1 LCPLQAS
8 ALLGAL
14 AVWRLGRAR
23 ACLHRILPYNFQGE
37 TTLPHH
43 GNHVEV
49 QSAIMATASAGR
61 AAVVTGKGSSFG
73 QFTFTRFAD
82 DVVKPTPPNAS
93 TDIHIQQK
101 LAPYSSQYSETKQ
114 MAQASR
120 PSSGQ
125 NPDRMPSIAPS
136 RPPQQDHNQPNSSPA
151 LELVELTSN
160 PIIEGILGPNKDG
173 RVRNPV
179 PSKLKG
185 KTDNKQGNF
194 GVMHMGMSPGGKKT
208 EAQGRDAAAE
218 RDAAARRTSE
228 NTASRAKAAQS
239 EKYVPP
245 KKRGLEAGLVDPA
258 ANRGSPFAVSRDDH
272 RQRARPLAPDETK
285 FEQARLLTLLR
296 SINPVTVVDQICKA
310 VAYFGG
316 IPGAPPP
323 EDGIFP
329 ESANTRETGALF
341 IGWLAE
347 IFPDLSAQS
356 PEVPKETAQ
365 GGGGKKKGARPSK
378 GKATAPAGEGSSNEP
393 PNSRNGY
400 GFGPAISGP
409 AWGLPQS
416 LALVNTPVPAVP
428 ISLTEGRQG
437 GNSSTEQSKPY
448 QQPPPSTPSKQQPE
462 EVAASNAS
470 ASKRRRGRPKGS
482 RNKGRSEGPQSD
494 AGVSNAQ
501 LDGHDQ
507 VLQASQSPE
516 LHAAI
521 AKNVQPSQVL
531 PPPTYV
537 PASDSQPSATSKQPP
552 AHQYPQQ
559 PWQTNSHQNQIGQS
573 SHTSSI
579 PPTDELSPEER
590 AVLEAFR
597 NHGSEAMNIIP
608 SPIVPAKTGPEG
620 GQKRKRAPPKPKPS
634 ALPAP
639 SFPIPNSNPVQNSG
653 TLPPNGEVQV
663 AVAKDALQWAH
674 VDSSTPTAPP
684 AKRPRQRKPK
694 APSTNDPPSRNHTTS
709 VVSSAT
715 PPTAPSTI
723 PDSTAASSQQSLPV
737 SRPPAEGLEAH
748 YERFANLSNQQNG
761 RSHTPTMLQ
770 QQQQQQQQRQ
780 QAKPSSVPPQQST
793 PQVQQQQMQTQK
805 SQQSNQ
811 QSSQQSN
818 QQSNQQGNQ
827 QSNQQGIQREDQKI
841 TQATAPRSSS
851 TTFYNQRSQPS
862 TTYSQQYPSH
872 QPPQLYGT
880 HQLSPQMSNN
890 SYRTSS
896 THTLSQASPQF
907 PQTENTYRT
916 ASPHTIAQP
925 SPSFSQPDTNFRT
938 NSTHN
943 LAQPSPSFSQAENA
957 YRAPST
963 HSMAQPAPSYTSSRT
978 HSQTQPPHQN
988 HYSHF
993 SDSSYIDLPTLESL
1007 GHSGSSG
1014 TTNVSLSGGPYGQS
1028 ISVGLGASR
1037 SSASTNS
1044 LYGTSPGLSNAYD
1057 SGTNDL
1063 LRGVSRSAS
1072 NSNTGYGTTSSGLS
1086 NAFDTDTAEMREH
1099 LLRGMGRR

>member
-1 LCPLQAS
+1 
-8 ALLGAL
+8 
-14 AVWRLGRAR
+14 
-23 ACLHRILPYNFQGE
+23 
-37 TTLPHH
+37 
-43 GNHVEV
+43 
-49 QSAIMATASAGR
+49 MATASAGR
-61 AAVVTGKGSSFG
+61 AALVTGKGSSFSS
-73 QFTFTRFAD
+73 FRLTHFVAD
-82 DVVKPTPPNAS
+82 DAPNAS
-93 TDIHIQQK
+93 TNTDIQLQQQ
-101 LAPYSSQYSETKQ
+101 ARYSSQRPDTEQ
-114 MAQASR
+114 MAQAPR

-125 NPDRMPSIAPS
+125 NSDRTPSIAPS
-136 RPPQQDHNQPNSSPA
+136 RPPPQQDHNQPTASPA
-151 LELVELTSN
+151 LELVELASN

-208 EAQGRDAAAE
+208 DAQGRDAAAE

-245 KKRGLEAGLVDPA
+245 KKRGLEASLGDPTV
-258 ANRGSPFAVSRDDH
+258 NHGSPFAVSRDDH

-347 IFPDLSAQS
+347 IFPDLAARS
-356 PEVPKETAQ
+356 PEVVKDAAQ
-365 GGGGKKKGARPSK
+365 DGGKKKGPRPSK
-378 GKATAPAGEGSSNEP
+378 GKAAAPGGEGSSNEP

-400 GFGPAISGP
+400 GFGPAISAP

-416 LALVNTPVPAVP
+416 LALVNTPIPAVP
-428 ISLTEGRQG
+428 IPLPEGRQG
-437 GNSSTEQSKPY
+437 GNASTEQSKSFE
-448 QQPPPSTPSKQQPE
+448 QPPPSTPSKQQPE
-462 EVAASNAS
+462 EVPNSNAS
-470 ASKRRRGRPKGS
+470 TNKRRRGRPKGS
-482 RNKGRSEGPQSD
+482 RNKGRSEGPQGSD
-494 AGVSNAQ
+494 AGLNNAQ

-507 VLQASQSPE
+507 VLQPSQSPE
-516 LHAAI
+516 IHAAV
-521 AKNVQPSQVL
+521 AKVTQPSPAAPEAVH
-531 PPPTYV
+531 V
-537 PASDSQPSATSKQPP
+537 PKPDSQPPAISKQHP
-552 AHQYPQQ
+552 ANQYPQQ
-559 PWQTNSHQNQIGQS
+559 QWQNNPHQNQIGQS
-573 SHTSSI
+573 SHSSSI

-597 NHGSEAMNIIP
+597 NHGSEALNIVP
-608 SPIVPAKTGPEG
+608 SPIAPAKTAPEG

-639 SFPIPNSNPVQNSG
+639 SFPTSTSNPVQTSG
-653 TLPPNGEVQV
+653 PVPPNGEAQV
-663 AVAKDALQWAH
+663 GVMKDAMQWPQ
-674 VDSSTPTAPP
+674 VDTSTPIAPP

-694 APSTNDPPSRNHTTS
+694 APSTNEPPSRNNTTP
-709 VVSSAT
+709 VVNSAT
-715 PPTAPSTI
+715 PPTAPITI
-723 PDSTAASSQQSLPV
+723 PDSTATSSQQSLPV

-770 QQQQQQQQRQ
+770 QQQQQQQQRP
-780 QAKPSSVPPQQST
+780 QAKPSSVPPKQST
-793 PQVQQQQMQTQK
+793 PQMQQQQMQTQK
-805 SQQSNQ
+805 SQQGTQQGGQQGIQ
-811 QSSQQSN
+811 QSS
-818 QQSNQQGNQ
+818 
-827 QSNQQGIQREDQKI
+827 QQGIQREDQKM
-841 TQATAPRSSS
+841 TQAPSTRPSS
-851 TTFYNQRSQPS
+851 TAFYNQRSQPS

-872 QPPQLYGT
+872 QPSQLYGA
-880 HQLSPQMSNN
+880 HQPSPQTSNN

-907 PQTENTYRT
+907 SQPENTYRT

-925 SPSFSQPDTNFRT
+925 SPSFSQPDTNYRS
-938 NSTHN
+938 NSGHN
-943 LAQPSPSFSQAENA
+943 LTQPSPSFSQAENA

-963 HSMAQPAPSYTSSRT
+963 HSMAQPTSSYTSSRA
-978 HSQTQPPHQN
+978 HSQAQPSHQN

-1028 ISVGLGASR
+1028 IGVGLGTSR
-1037 SSASTNS
+1037 TSASTNS
-1044 LYGTSPGLSNAYD
+1044 LYGTSSGISNAYD

-1063 LRGVSRSAS
+1063 LRGVSRSTS
-1072 NSNTGYGTTSSGLS
+1072 NNTAYGTTSSGLS
-1086 NAFDTDTAEMREH
+1086 NAFDAGTEH

>member
-1 LCPLQAS
+1 
-8 ALLGAL
+8 
-14 AVWRLGRAR
+14 
-23 ACLHRILPYNFQGE
+23 
-37 TTLPHH
+37 
-43 GNHVEV
+43 
-49 QSAIMATASAGR
+49 MATASAGR
-61 AAVVTGKGSSFG
+61 AALVTAGSKSSSFG
-73 QFTFTRFAD
+73 QFRVTSFVAD
-82 DVVKPTPPNAS
+82 NVLKPNAS
-93 TDIHIQQK
+93 NIQQTPG
-101 LAPYSSQYSETKQ
+101 LFSSQRPNMEPVVQ
-114 MAQASR
+114 PR

-125 NPDRMPSIAPS
+125 NLDRTPSTAPS
-136 RPPQQDHNQPNSSPA
+136 RPPPQDHNQPNSSPA
-151 LELVELTSN
+151 GGALELVEVNSN

-185 KTDNKQGNF
+185 KTDHKQGNF

-245 KKRGLEAGLVDPA
+245 KKRGLEASLGDPT

-347 IFPDLSAQS
+347 IFPDLSAKS
-356 PEVPKETAQ
+356 PELPKDAVH
-365 GGGGKKKGARPSK
+365 GGGKKKGARPSK
-378 GKATAPAGEGSSNEP
+378 GKAATLGGEGPSNEP

-400 GFGPAISGP
+400 GFGPAISAP
-409 AWGLPQS
+409 TWGLPPS
-416 LALVNTPVPAVP
+416 LALVNTPVPAIP
-428 ISLTEGRQG
+428 IPLPDGRQG
-437 GNSSTEQSKPY
+437 GSSSTEQSRPFE
-448 QQPPPSTPSKQQPE
+448 QPPPSTPSRQQPDE
-462 EVAASNAS
+462 LANSKAST
-470 ASKRRRGRPKGS
+470 SKRRRGRPKGS
-482 RNKGRSEGPQSD
+482 RNKGRSEGQQGSD
-494 AGVSNAQ
+494 GGVNNAQ
-501 LDGHDQ
+501 YDGNDQ
-507 VLQASQSPE
+507 VLQPSQSPE
-516 LHAAI
+516 IHAAVAKI
-521 AKNVQPSQVL
+521 AQPSQA
-531 PPPTYV
+531 PPEPAYV
-537 PASDSQPSATSKQPP
+537 PTPDSQPPAISKQPP
-552 AHQYPQQ
+552 ANQYPQQ
-559 PWQTNSHQNQIGQS
+559 PWQTNSHQNPTGHS
-573 SHTSSI
+573 SHATSI

-597 NHGSEAMNIIP
+597 NHGSEALNIVP
-608 SPIVPAKTGPEG
+608 SPIAPTKTAPEG
-620 GQKRKRAPPKPKPS
+620 GQKRKRAPPKPKPG

-639 SFPIPNSNPVQNSG
+639 SFPASNLNSVQNSG
-653 TLPPNGEVQV
+653 NLPPSGEAQAGVI
-663 AVAKDALQWAH
+663 KDAMQWSH
-674 VDSSTPTAPP
+674 VDTSTPTAPP

-694 APSTNDPPSRNHTTS
+694 APSTNEPPSRTHTTS

-723 PDSTAASSQQSLPV
+723 PDSTASSSQQSLPV

-761 RSHTPTMLQ
+761 RSHTPTMVQ
-770 QQQQQQQQRQ
+770 QQQQSHRQ
-780 QAKPSSVPPQQST
+780 QAKPTSGPPQQST
-793 PQVQQQQMQTQK
+793 PQIQQQQMQTQK
-805 SQQSNQ
+805 SQQGT
-811 QSSQQSN
+811 
-818 QQSNQQGNQ
+818 QQGGQQGIQ
-827 QSNQQGIQREDQKI
+827 QSNQQGIQREDQKMA
-841 TQATAPRSSS
+841 QATSARPSS
-851 TTFYNQRSQPS
+851 TAYYNQRSQPS

-872 QPPQLYGT
+872 QPSQLYGT
-880 HQLSPQMSNN
+880 HQPSPQMSNN
-890 SYRTSS
+890 SYKTSS
-896 THTLSQASPQF
+896 THTLAQASPQF
-907 PQTENTYRT
+907 SQQENTYRT
-916 ASPHTIAQP
+916 ASPHSIAQP

-938 NSTHN
+938 NSTHS
-943 LAQPSPSFSQAENA
+943 LAQPSPSFSQAETA

-963 HSMAQPAPSYTSSRT
+963 HSMAQPSPAYTSSRA
-978 HSQTQPPHQN
+978 HSQTQPSHQN
-988 HYSHF
+988 QYSHF

-1014 TTNVSLSGGPYGQS
+1014 TTNVSLSGGAYGQS
-1028 ISVGLGASR
+1028 IGVGLGASR

-1044 LYGTSPGLSNAYD
+1044 LYGTSSNLSNAYD
-1057 SGTNDL
+1057 SGTSDL
-1063 LRGVSRSAS
+1063 YRGVSRAAS
-1072 NSNTGYGTTSSGLS
+1072 NNTAYGTTSSGLS
-1086 NAFDTDTAEMREH
+1086 NAFDEH